1 MRMTKIITTLV
12 FISIVCLGKAQH
24 TGYTLV
30 KDTAVFKQQFA
41 VASQKI
47 NSVQSDFVQ
56 EKNLS
61 MLSEKIISKGR
72 FWFKK
77 DNKVRME
84 YNQPFQYL
92 MVLSN
97 NNIYIK
103 DGQKENKI
111 SASSNKLFQQINRI
125 VIDCVKGSAFSNT
138 DFRINVFENK
148 QTYLIELSPVV
159 KNLKDIFKTINVTVD
174 KKDYSVLSIQMNEV
188 SGDYTSINFINKQ
201 INANLPDALFT
212 AH

>member
-1 MRMTKIITTLV
+1 MNKLTTILVSVIIACSV
-12 FISIVCLGKAQH
+12 KAQH
-24 TGYTLV
+24 AGYTAV

-41 VASQKI
+41 AASQKI
-47 NSVQSDFVQ
+47 ISVQSDFVQ

-61 MLSEKIISKGR
+61 MLSEKIVSKGK

-92 MVLSN
+92 MILNN

-148 QTYLIELSPVV
+148 QTWLIELSPVV

-174 KKDYSVLSIQMNEV
+174 KKDYSVLGIQMNEV

-201 INANLPDALFT
+201 INTSLPDALFT

>member
-1 MRMTKIITTLV
+1 MRMNKLTAIFVSVIIAC
-12 FISIVCLGKAQH
+12 SAKAQH
-24 TGYTLV
+24 AGYTAV
-30 KDTAVFKQQFA
+30 KDTAVFKQQFTT
-41 VASQKI
+41 ASQKI
-47 NSVQSDFVQ
+47 SSCQSDFVQ

-61 MLSEKIISKGR
+61 MLSEKIVSKGK

-92 MVLSN
+92 MILNN

-103 DGQKENKI
+103 DGQKENKM

-201 INANLPDALFT
+201 INASLPDALFT

>member
-1 MRMTKIITTLV
+1 MYKLTAIFVSVIIAC
-12 FISIVCLGKAQH
+12 SAKAQH
-24 TGYTLV
+24 AGYTAV
-30 KDTAVFKQQFA
+30 KDTAVFKQQFTT
-41 VASQKI
+41 ASQKI
-47 NSVQSDFVQ
+47 SSVQSDFIQ

-61 MLSEKIISKGR
+61 MLSEKIVSKGK

-92 MVLSN
+92 MILNN

-103 DGQKENKI
+103 DGQKENKM

-201 INANLPDALFT
+201 INTSLPDALFT